1 MSGALADRPSPNC
14 EGTGLLGFY
23 SRGLWG
29 TEPEPISWPY
39 DVLDPYDSGLIPQT
53 HQRNGPEREA
63 QTGSAQGSYAGEFPP
78 DFGCALD
85 DVSQGELDT
94 SDESS
99 LAEIVGGKSTK
110 TPSTP
115 VFGRPPTY
123 GAPGATAK
131 GVGSLLRDK
140 SSEV

>member
-63 QTGSAQGSYAGEFPP
+63 QTGSAQDSYAGEFPP

-85 DVSQGELDT
+85 DVSQGELDY
-94 SDESS
+94 
-99 LAEIVGGKSTK
+99 V
-110 TPSTP
+110 
-115 VFGRPPTY
+115 R
-123 GAPGATAK
+123 
-131 GVGSLLRDK
+131 
-140 SSEV
+140 